1 MQRRLLTSGEPH
13 AGLTARQATT
23 ADGHTRMNLAPMNV
37 AVETQRLCAMLEH
50 AEIDQRTFLD
60 RSARLVAG
68 AVGCSRAGIWVFV
81 GTMKGRLLRCLAMY
95 DGVNDCMT
103 TVADHQP
110 SNSVGVYFQTL
121 EQVGYVV
128 ATDARTHFATAGFF
142 AEHLEPRGVQSM
154 MAAGFSVN
162 GKLYGAFTCAQVGRQ
177 VEWARPQ
184 LNLLRQIGARV
195 SLALATHGARTA
207 LDTRPAPFIE

>member
-1 MQRRLLTSGEPH
+1 
-13 AGLTARQATT
+13 
-23 ADGHTRMNLAPMNV
+23 MNAAPMNV
-37 AVETQRLCAMLEH
+37 AVETQRICAMLEH
-50 AEIDQRTFLD
+50 AEIDQRAFLD
-60 RSARLVAG
+60 RTARLVAD

-81 GTMKGRLLRCLAMY
+81 GTMNGRLLRCLAMY

-103 TVADHQP
+103 TAADHQP
-110 SNSVGVYFQTL
+110 GDSVGVYFQTL
-121 EQVGYVV
+121 ERVGYVL

-162 GKLYGAFTCAQVGRQ
+162 GNLYGAFTCAQVGRQ
-177 VEWARPQ
+177 TEWARPQ

-195 SLALATHGARTA
+195 SLALVTHATRTA
-207 LDTRPAPFIE
+207 LDTRPAAFID